1 VGDDAAGLGAYVF
14 QPRIERTR
22 EGDLR
27 VRLSQA
33 ERDLLRDLPA
43 ELRRLLEVNPEDPSA
58 RRLFPPAYEGD
69 QGAEQEY
76 RRLMRDE
83 LLAGRREALRVLEET
98 ADRERLTR
106 EELDAWLGALNDLRL
121 VLGTR
126 LGVIEELYEE
136 ALDPEDPQA
145 RETALYVYLTWLQ
158 EQLVEAAAAGL
169 EAN

>member
-1 VGDDAAGLGAYVF
+1 VGDDAAGLGADVF
-14 QPRIERTR
+14 QPRIEWTR

-58 RRLFPPAYEGD
+58 RRLFPPAFEGD
-69 QGAEQEY
+69 QDAEQEY

-98 ADRERLTR
+98 ADRESLTR

-126 LGVIEELYEE
+126 LGVTEELYEE

>member
-1 VGDDAAGLGAYVF
+1 VF

-69 QGAEQEY
+69 QDAEQEY

-98 ADRERLTR
+98 ADRESLTR

-126 LGVIEELYEE
+126 LGVTEELYEE

>member
-1 VGDDAAGLGAYVF
+1 VF

-43 ELRRLLEVNPEDPSA
+43 ELRRLLELNPEDPSA

-69 QGAEQEY
+69 QDAEQEY

-98 ADRERLTR
+98 ADRESLTR

-126 LGVIEELYEE
+126 LGVTEELYEE

>member
-1 VGDDAAGLGAYVF
+1 VF
-14 QPRIERTR
+14 QPRIEWTR

-58 RRLFPPAYEGD
+58 RRLFPPAFEGD
-69 QGAEQEY
+69 QDAEQEY

-126 LGVIEELYEE
+126 LGVTEELYEE